1 MFSLFG
7 FTYPA
12 LLDIWLAAAQVQA
25 AYCSPPQVYKFHCHK
40 LEGDLLW
47 PFHRHKFTSFTATRW
62 RVIFFGLE
70 GKGVRWD
77 YVVLRKTPGKEAT
90 RWDYTVEM
98 KGKRDGKAGT
108 VKLKDE
114 KDENTPKDEKMKM
127 EEAWDY
133 SVEINSHE

>member
-1 MFSLFG
+1 MSLG
-7 FTYPA
+7 RGEKNGTERKIVVGGGKIMGQEKEKP
-12 LLDIWLAAAQVQA
+12 VE
-25 AYCSPPQVYKFHCHK
+25 VKEK
-40 LEGDLLW
+40 
-47 PFHRHKFTSFTATRW
+47 K
-62 RVIFFGLE
+62 E
-70 GKGVRWD
+70 GKGVKWD

-90 RWDYTVEM
+90 RWDYTVEI

-114 KDENTPKDEKMKM
+114 KDENTPKDKKMMM